1 MRRSI
6 RDWGGAGLAQW
17 SFQLQRCLSKLE
29 HLALRLSQNNVLLKW
44 EREHLKETLLKRT

>member
-17 SFQLQRCLSKLE
+17 SFSTAQVPEQIQSTWPSD
-29 HLALRLSQNNVLLKW
+29 SQSDVLLNWRGSISK
-44 EREHLKETLLKRT
+44 KPC